1 MKARHN
7 NLVPDANTNK
17 NKVILNDFNI
27 NQHMLENRHLVERQ
41 LEIVSENE
49 AEDDMLNSSGDDE
62 SAIYALWRNTWRQ
75 QNVHSVVQ
83 C

>member
-62 SAIYALWRNTWRQ
+62 SAIYAL
-75 QNVHSVVQ
+75 
-83 C
+83 